1 MSNPPLSFN
10 DHLINND
17 SNAKTACSMTGLEGN
32 INGSIITGWTVVK
45 SASLLFNI
53 IRFDGS
59 LDALY
64 PILFLIRID
73 MYELF
78 FEK

>member
-1 MSNPPLSFN
+1 
-10 DHLINND
+10 
-17 SNAKTACSMTGLEGN
+17 MTGLEGN
-32 INGSIITGWTVVK
+32 IDGSIITGWTVVK
-45 SASLLFNI
+45 SASSLLFNI

-73 MYELF
+73 MYELIYKNKYELYLF
-78 FEK
+78 IKYKL